1 MAHVVTVIVLGSS
14 TLFLLC
20 VSLDFHIL
28 ALKQGEFLYFAL
40 ILLVLFPGDLIFGRQ
55 RRFLVTTLCK
65 VVIPLW
71 EVSFADF
78 LLADVLTSLAR
89 PIADFAVVGCRLSS
103 SYTRLG
109 IKGTSEACNAH
120 SWLYSFALAMP
131 YLWRLIQCVKIYFSK
146 GEKAQLANAAK
157 YFTAF
162 PVIYLSAVKFHTSKE
177 LWLGYYKPLWIL
189 SAVLNSGFSFYWDIA
204 R

>member
-1 MAHVVTVIVLGSS
+1 
-14 TLFLLC
+14 
-20 VSLDFHIL
+20 
-28 ALKQGEFLYFAL
+28 
-40 ILLVLFPGDLIFGRQ
+40 
-55 RRFLVTTLCK
+55 
-65 VVIPLW
+65 
-71 EVSFADF
+71 
-78 LLADVLTSLAR
+78 
-89 PIADFAVVGCRLSS
+89 
-103 SYTRLG
+103 
-109 IKGTSEACNAH
+109 
-120 SWLYSFALAMP
+120 MP

-204 R
+204 RDWEFNLFSFRSSETILRKDLVYANQEKKYTWAIISNLLLRISWTCKLS